1 MRCDLPS
8 LSVMLMVV
16 VAGAT
21 VMRLEGDTGN
31 NSAEK
36 YSLSSARSSSA
47 MGTSTMMMSVDPL
60 KTSGRSI
67 VV

>member
-1 MRCDLPS
+1 MCDLPS

-16 VAGAT
+16 VAGAI
-21 VMRLEGDTGN
+21 VMRAEGDTAT

-36 YSLSSARSSSA
+36 TSSSSARSSST
-47 MGTSTMMMSVDPL
+47 MGTSTMMLSVDPL
-60 KTSGRSI
+60 KTSKRST